1 MSKDRRKE
9 KISYSYYPAKIPT
22 FQEWC
27 NKLNVSSAYIK
38 TNFYQGNQIDFK
50 KLKLKFND

>member
-1 MSKDRRKE
+1 MSQDRRKE

-27 NKLNVSSAYIK
+27 IRLGVSSAYIK
-38 TNFYQGNQIDFK
+38 TNLYQGNQLDLK
-50 KLKLKFND
+50 KLKIKLND

>member
-9 KISYSYYPAKIPT
+9 KIAYSYYPAKIPP

-27 NKLNVSSAYIK
+27 IRLGVSSAFIK
-38 TNFYQGNQIDFK
+38 TNFYQGNDLNLK
-50 KLKLKFND
+50 KLKIKSND

>member
-9 KISYSYYPAKIPT
+9 KIAYSYYPAKIPS

-27 NKLNVSSAYIK
+27 IRLGVSSAFIK
-38 TNFYQGNQIDFK
+38 TNFYQGNVLDLK
-50 KLKLKFND
+50 KLKIKSND